1 MYIFGGKLEGK
12 GEKKILVCMDAY
24 THARTHT
31 PARTHLYSHVIRH
44 LAYGFN
50 SC

>member
-1 MYIFGGKLEGK
+1 MYNFGKIES
-12 GEKKILVCMDAY
+12 KKKVHVCMDAY
-24 THARTHT
+24 THTHT
-31 PARTHLYSHVIRH
+31 HTHTLRATHLYSRVIRH